1 MAKLSSSEKLHALRT
16 LMKDNKL
23 DGLLVQKTD
32 LFQGEEVRACDERLA
47 YISDF
52 TGSAGH
58 ALILLK
64 MAALFSDQRYS
75 LQMKKQ
81 TDPNEWY
88 CFDSMTTSIND
99 WLLSI
104 DGLDNTL
111 IIGYDSWMMTARQ
124 VEKLP
129 VTVGD
134 TLIKWVGLNDPLIDQ
149 IWDDRPARQ
158 TIQHWFMPDNMAGLS
173 AYQKISSLVTSQM
186 TDDNS
191 EAILISSVD
200 SVNWLLNIR
209 GNALNYTPYF
219 HAMLMVFSAGSI
231 AVITEQKP
239 EKEIKIDNISI
250 KHFQFNKIEKLLEMM
265 RGKRIKIDKTS
276 CPQGLWEFF
285 NKHNIDIEFKTD
297 VTLTIKSQKND
308 KELAGIRDAHI
319 KDSVAFCNF
328 WHWFEQHI
336 QKQSLTESA
345 VALQLSEF
353 RAQQYDYVCDSFPSI
368 VGFNENGAIVHYRAK
383 KNEDNQIDKDGVL
396 LIDSGA
402 HYKGG
407 TTDVTRCF
415 AIGSPPAEALIANS
429 LVIAAHLTLANT
441 IFPKGTTGIQ
451 LDAICRKVLWDRSM
465 DYGHGTGHGVG
476 HVLSVHEGPASLSK
490 RGSQEIL
497 KGMIL
502 SNEPGY
508 YQENEFGVR
517 QENLV
522 HVVTKGKN
530 FLGFENLTLIPFD
543 NKLIDTNELTETQL
557 FTLNDYHATVYKK
570 ISPYLPREL
579 RKWLSYKCKPL

>member
-16 LMKDNKL
+16 LIKDKKL

-47 YISDF
+47 FISDF
-52 TGSAGH
+52 TGSAGY

-64 MAALFSDQRYS
+64 KAALFSDQRYS

-231 AVITEQKP
+231 AIITEQKP

-383 KNEDNQIDKDGVL
+383 KMRITK
-396 LIDSGA
+396 STKMA
-402 HYKGG
+402 
-407 TTDVTRCF
+407 
-415 AIGSPPAEALIANS
+415 
-429 LVIAAHLTLANT
+429 
-441 IFPKGTTGIQ
+441 
-451 LDAICRKVLWDRSM
+451 
-465 DYGHGTGHGVG
+465 
-476 HVLSVHEGPASLSK
+476 
-490 RGSQEIL
+490 
-497 KGMIL
+497 
-502 SNEPGY
+502 Y
-508 YQENEFGVR
+508 Y
-517 QENLV
+517 
-522 HVVTKGKN
+522 
-530 FLGFENLTLIPFD
+530 
-543 NKLIDTNELTETQL
+543 
-557 FTLNDYHATVYKK
+557 
-570 ISPYLPREL
+570 
-579 RKWLSYKCKPL
+579 